1 MRLGDIKPQFILV
14 MGGAGSGKNY
24 YIAHDPVASSYRLI
38 DVDAIKGEMGL
49 DAAIGAIKPMLQGA
63 FTNKENVV
71 HPTTG
76 SHLKGQQNK
85 IALARQ
91 NDYKI
96 TIVLVDTPVAKAIE
110 HVRKRHRAGGHDV
123 EIDAIVNS
131 NKKARDNFEALKG
144 LADEAIVVGRQAES
158 VCEAPLEPIPLE
170 KRNFYRDIWGHEFN
184 EPGDLK
190 VDNDDDYD
198 QQENPFTN
206 GGGIDHLGTGAEAV
220 VLQHHDQH
228 GVEKIIGT
236 FQELGQNAHLQFLL
250 ATKKYASS
258 NPYLPRVLEASM
270 MPRIAGA
277 NAKVHGYVVRVERLY
292 PLDRD
297 YYKAGTEEM
306 EVILHKIFGPDFN
319 SHIENDCG
327 FARYIKSG
335 VNGAL
340 ASQVIDPAFKQ
351 AAQLIIA
358 VAKRVKSKYPID
370 NLIDLHAGNLMLRRT
385 KFGVQLVL
393 SDPLY
398 NGDEWRNEGTN
409 EDINEAPIATIDKA
423 TAKKYQEIHADA
435 GAKEEQGKGHGYRY
449 MGNGAEAVVIKA
461 PDHPE
466 VIKIVGNDIA
476 LKQNSSLQYALA
488 CQKYADSNPFL
499 PRVHSIKKFKNPR
512 PYEGQDLEYVE
523 FEDVKYYYVIH
534 MEELLD
540 LREIETDNGDLL
552 RVLANKTFAGAERRI
567 QSFATDEIADWM
579 CAMVVMIVK
588 HPDSAKSLGITI
600 KDKGLIAAS
609 TLIKNIE
616 RKTDGY
622 LDIHIDNVMVR
633 IGPHGPQLV
642 ITDPLCN

>member
-49 DAAIGAIKPMLQGA
+49 DAAIGAIKPMLQAA
-63 FTNKENVV
+63 FANKENVV

-170 KRNFYRDIWGHEFN
+170 KRNFYRDIWNHEFI
-184 EPGDLK
+184 EPGELW
-190 VDNDDDYD
+190 DDSGENSDYRS
-198 QQENPFTN
+198 ENPFTSGAGVN
-206 GGGIDHLGTGAEAV
+206 HLGTGAEAAV
-220 VLQHHDQH
+220 IKQHDEN
-228 GVEKIIGT
+228 GVYKVIGT
-236 FQELGQNAHLQFLL
+236 FQQLGQNAHLQFLL

-258 NPYLPRVLEASM
+258 NPYLPRVLSANA
-270 MPRIAGA
+270 MPRISGKNA
-277 NAKVHGYVVRVERLY
+277 NVHGYVVKVERLY
-292 PLDRD
+292 PLLSCSYDEITLMGDR
-297 YYKAGTEEM
+297 
-306 EVILHKIFGPDFN
+306 LFGQGESSFESMKD
-319 SHIENDCG
+319 
-327 FARYIKSG
+327 FARAVKRS
-335 VNGAL
+335 VNGTLSEAVVD
-340 ASQVIDPAFKQ
+340 QEFKK

-358 VAKRVKSKYPID
+358 VAHRVKSKYPIND
-370 NLIDLHAGNLMLRRT
+370 LIDLHENNMMVRRT

-398 NGDEWRNEGTN
+398 NGDEWRVE
-409 EDINEAPIATIDKA
+409 ESINEAPIATIDKA

-616 RKTDGY
+616 RKTNGY